1 MNTKQSN
8 TKQSNDKQS
17 NDISNNNKK
26 FKKLECAPGT
36 GMNSY
41 SCYNSDALLK
51 LKDNWNSRHPDA
63 KITANDPKS
72 IWESLKTY
80 MEDVCDNE
88 YCWLRQKFMENN
100 VGNDLLSYT
109 FAPKS
114 PRSWLKNKNEWLS
127 SVDIEKVMKQ
137 YERAYKNFNFIG
149 PSPIDFDT
157 HSLNGECVWE
167 ELCDFDLKK
176 QLAKGKKKIG
186 IIFNTDPPYKGGSHW
201 ISLFINIQQDNNYIF
216 FFDSNGNK
224 IPKEIKVLCD
234 RILEQGN
241 ALTIKNFS
249 LYENDKS
256 HQRTNT
262 ECGMYS
268 LYLIIELL
276 TENHK
281 IDHFMNNWI
290 KDKTVEK
297 LRDKYF
303 NKEM

>member
-1 MNTKQSN
+1 M
-8 TKQSNDKQS
+8 
-17 NDISNNNKK
+17 NNKQTTNKTNK
-26 FKKLECAPGT
+26 FKKLECAPGSELNT
-36 GMNSY
+36 Y

-51 LKDNWNSRHPDA
+51 LRDNWNSRHPDA
-63 KITANDPKS
+63 KITANDPKN
-72 IWESLKTY
+72 IWESLKAY

-109 FAPKS
+109 FAPKT

-149 PSPIDFDT
+149 PSAIDFDT
-157 HSLNGECVWE
+157 HLLNDECVWQ
-167 ELCDFDLKK
+167 ELCEFDLKK

-186 IIFNTDPPYKGGSHW
+186 IIFNTDPHYKGGSHW
-201 ISLFINIQQDNNYIF
+201 ISLFLNIQQDN
-216 FFDSNGNK
+216 
-224 IPKEIKVLCD
+224 
-234 RILEQGN
+234 
-241 ALTIKNFS
+241 NFS
-249 LYENDKS
+249 LYENDRS

-268 LYLIIELL
+268 LYVIIELL

-281 IDHFMNNWI
+281 IDHFMNTWI